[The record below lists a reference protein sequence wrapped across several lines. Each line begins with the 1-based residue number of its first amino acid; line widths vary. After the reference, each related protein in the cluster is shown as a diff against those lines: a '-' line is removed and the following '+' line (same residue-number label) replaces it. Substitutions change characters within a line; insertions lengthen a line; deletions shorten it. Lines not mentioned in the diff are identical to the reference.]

1 MYVEHYEES
10 FMKKKRSFTPTLLA
24 FFEKSPLLLSLCDR
38 DCIEWQATSG
48 KRKSNHLKAEQMT
61 AGKKKDLKK

>member
-1 MYVEHYEES
+1 
-10 FMKKKRSFTPTLLA
+10 MKKKRSFTPTLLA